1 MKNNQESVNI
11 NILKSLEP
19 DIRKLLKRADV
30 WKTLDVDYYPPRVER
45 LYTTFGE
52 YRIFLHIIHHTDEEC
67 LFHKHRWPAAFK
79 QVDGCYEMGITYSE
93 EDVDSL
99 VAHNLPILSKF
110 VIDTGSYYEM
120 TQTDCLHYV
129 KPITKTS
136 ASIMI
141 TKDLYADD
149 RKEANT
155 LVLSELSEERKL
167 EILLLFEN
175 YMRVRTEYICGVCG
189 QSHKTEE
196 LANTCENTHIRIQP
210 TNWWLIPFIGLFLII
225 FYSFK
230 SDRYHIKYEEKSIM
244 TSLKRDWIFLSP
256 MLTMII
262 TILILITLSHYGKS

>member
-1 MKNNQESVNI
+1 MKNNQELVNI

-45 LYTTFGE
+45 LYTTF
-52 YRIFLHIIHHTDEEC
+52 
-67 LFHKHRWPAAFK
+67 
-79 QVDGCYEMGITYSE
+79 
-93 EDVDSL
+93 
-99 VAHNLPILSKF
+99 
-110 VIDTGSYYEM
+110 
-120 TQTDCLHYV
+120 
-129 KPITKTS
+129 
-136 ASIMI
+136 
-141 TKDLYADD
+141 D